1 LAKDKKASIF
11 ILPASA
17 LRREI
22 KYLEIS
28 RKVWAI
34 NSLFHLSLVA
44 KLSNGEKNRQK
55 TARRIYCRVE
65 YFPMF
70 PFHGCICKYLP
81 IHSAEYFPMFPF
93 QGCICKYLPI
103 HSAEY
108 FPMFPFQGC
117 ISTFLHT
124 VLNIFLC
131 SQDSRDV

>member
-1 LAKDKKASIF
+1 LAKDKKASVF

-17 LRREI
+17 LRGEI

-70 PFHGCICKYLP
+70 PF
-81 IHSAEYFPMFPF
+81 
-93 QGCICKYLPI
+93 QG
-103 HSAEY
+103 
-108 FPMFPFQGC
+108 F
-117 ISTFLHT
+117 ISTFLYT
-124 VLNIFLC
+124 ALNIFLC
-131 SQDSRDV
+131 PRIPGMWWWWY

>member
-17 LRREI
+17 IALGREI

-70 PFHGCICKYLP
+70 PF
-81 IHSAEYFPMFPF
+81 
-93 QGCICKYLPI
+93 
-103 HSAEY
+103 
-108 FPMFPFQGC
+108 QGC
-117 ISTFLHT
+117 ISTFLYT
-124 VLNIFLC
+124 ALNIFLY